1 MSVKPIPMK
10 PLPHNG
16 AQGPTGS
23 ARDSPSAAPES
34 GDRHLELL
42 RTIAEQGGM
51 LRPKPDPHAP
61 NGHRLDGLPEGAER
75 ELDYL
80 VRRDYLEERFFERVS
95 LCPTCG
101 SHHLNIRETCT
112 SCGSANI
119 RSERLLHHYRC
130 GFVGPESAFRGHD
143 GDRVCPKCDVPLE
156 HVGTD
161 HDPIGRSTIC
171 GACGASIHE
180 PAATASCIACGATT
194 DAGSLASIDLGSYH
208 LTGLGTAAIRRGT
221 LFEDAGDPLF
231 VPDLPVYRAHVF
243 HQLLENEAKRLP
255 RSSGVFTLC
264 AIECGAG
271 AITLGDDAAA
281 IAAVRALAAE
291 LRETDVIGLLDDRT
305 MAVLMPATDLAGG
318 ERTFRRVR
326 EASAALARFVA
337 RGRLV
342 EIRKPAD
349 LDALSLAPGA

>member
-1 MSVKPIPMK
+1 MK
-10 PLPHNG
+10 PAPHDG
-16 AQGPTGS
+16 APSPTGS
-23 ARDSPSAAPES
+23 PRGSPPAAADS
-34 GDRHLELL
+34 GDRRVDLL
-42 RTIAEQGGM
+42 RTIANLGGM

-75 ELDYL
+75 DLDYL

-95 LCPTCG
+95 LCPKCG

-112 SCGSANI
+112 ACGSANI
-119 RSERLLHHYRC
+119 RSEPLLHHYRC
-130 GFVGPESAFRGHD
+130 GFVGPESAYREHD
-143 GDRVCPKCDVPLE
+143 GDRICPKCDVALK

-161 HDPIGRSTIC
+161 HDPIGRSAIC

-194 DAGSLASIDLGSYH
+194 DAGSLASVDLGSYH

-221 LFEDAGDPLF
+221 LFEDAGNPLF

-243 HQLLENEAKRLP
+243 RQLLANEAKRLP
-255 RSSGVFTLC
+255 RSAGVFALL
-264 AIECGAG
+264 AVECGAG

-281 IAAVRALAAE
+281 LAEVRAVAAE
-291 LRETDVIGLLDDRT
+291 LRDTDVIGLLDDGT
-305 MAVLMPATDLAGG
+305 LAVLLPATDLAGA
-318 ERTFRRVR
+318 ERVCRRLGKT
-326 EASAALARFVA
+326 SATLDRFVA

-349 LDALSLAPGA
+349 LDALGAALRA